1 MCETQ
6 KKDVTGEKDL
16 RHIWKSPTKLSFSG
30 ATASVQDTTD
40 QLILAFVADKCAFKV
55 SNRNKVCSKLT
66 IKTHEWCLSSVFRK
80 RH

>member
-40 QLILAFVADKCAFKV
+40 QLILAFLAD
-55 SNRNKVCSKLT
+55 
-66 IKTHEWCLSSVFRK
+66 
-80 RH
+80 